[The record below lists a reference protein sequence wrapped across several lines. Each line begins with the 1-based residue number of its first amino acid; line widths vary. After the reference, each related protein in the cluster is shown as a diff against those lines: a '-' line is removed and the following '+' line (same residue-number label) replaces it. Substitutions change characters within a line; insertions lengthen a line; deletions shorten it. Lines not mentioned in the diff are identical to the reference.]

1 MTDLQNDESGSQ
13 QLPATGKKSADIYE
27 DEINLADYLFV
38 LWRRKYLILLGS
50 VLPALI
56 VGLILFFSPRNY
68 KVTYVYDV
76 KDQSAYNVRSQNI
89 YDVADQ
95 SNYDVADQGIYEV
108 SNWDLNEKNYTMF
121 LNRFY
126 SAENT
131 SKIVTKMREERLN
144 KYAKRIS
151 AAGLNN
157 FVTFDVSPPYI
168 NLSQIKLTDPI
179 QLEKVSQ
186 LSAQLLNMT
195 IISRSRNDLSKISL
209 VIRDNLENVIPLYM
223 VEEQLNSAS
232 RRLRAETSH
241 IKENN
246 FELELALKTNKMI
259 LDKLKKIRTSSSD
272 NKKGDISLQL
282 DIIGKTE
289 YLPAEYQVQAAES
302 KIIQLEGK
310 ITATKEKNN
319 YYKELLALNEKLF
332 AELKDKKS
340 SYYTIQQ
347 FHSFLSDL
355 VDTYPNN
362 NLKDYLASYIKRIEN
377 RISISAPVSESP
389 KISSIAKGTA
399 KKSAIVFAIALMISV
414 FAAFLQESFKKSQ
427 AQTS

>member
-13 QLPATGKKSADIYE
+13 QLPATGKESADIYE

-38 LWRRKYLILLGS
+38 LWKRKYLILLGS
-50 VLPALI
+50 LIPALI

-76 KDQSAYNVRSQNI
+76 RGQRTYDVKDQS
-89 YDVADQ
+89 D
-95 SNYDVADQGIYEV
+95 YEV
-108 SNWDLNEKNYTMF
+108 GDRSMYPVGSRSVYDASNWNLNKKNYTMF

-131 SKIVTKMREERLN
+131 SKIVTKMREERL
-144 KYAKRIS
+144 S

-168 NLSQIKLTDPI
+168 DLSRIKLTDPI
-179 QLEKVSQ
+179 QLEKVRQ

-223 VEEQLNSAS
+223 VEEQLNSAA
-232 RRLRAETSH
+232 RRLRAEISY

-259 LDKLKKIRTSSSD
+259 LDKLKKIKISSSD
-272 NKKGDISLQL
+272 NKKGNIALQFDIS
-282 DIIGKTE
+282 GKTE
-289 YLPAEYQVQAAES
+289 YLPVQYQVQAVES
-302 KIIQLEGK
+302 KTIQLEEE

-332 AELKDKKS
+332 AELKKKAS

-362 NLKDYLASYIKRIEN
+362 NLKNYLASYIKRIEN
-377 RISISAPVSESP
+377 RMSASAPVSENP

-399 KKSAIVFAIALMISV
+399 KKSTIVFAIALMISV
-414 FAAFLQESFKKSQ
+414 FAAFLLEGIQKSR
-427 AQTS
+427 AQIS